1 MRGWPD
7 HCQTFPAD
15 PRVGHSL
22 HDPDGVC
29 PFLRGPRRPY
39 WIGDLMPLGCT
50 PISLKH
56 LIQGEHATLPPSR
69 ALTEA
74 EESVSDTKCHN
85 IVRSETPH
93 RRYLAVWRR
102 LLFRRPLFPASIV
115 QHCISTR
122 LTMTEYTYERAQKR
136 WRRSETIEILSI
148 RDTQIALF
156 PLSFVALGGDNTWS
170 YILDTIQQLVEVAAG
185 GAGVIMYLFT
195 VVFFATLNWVSFSFV
210 EGSSSAI
217 VLCCLVSA
225 KS

>member
-1 MRGWPD
+1 MSNLSRRSRCWPLTSRSRW
-7 HCQTFPAD
+7 CLPVSAWAA
-15 PRVGHSL
+15 
-22 HDPDGVC
+22 
-29 PFLRGPRRPY
+29 RPY
-39 WIGDLMPLGCT
+39 WIGDLEPLGCT
-50 PISLKH
+50 PMSLEH
-56 LIQGEHATLPPSR
+56 LIQGEHATLPPFR

-85 IVRSETPH
+85 ILRSETPH

-136 WRRSETIEILSI
+136 WRRSETVEILSI

-185 GAGVIMYLFT
+185 GAGVIMDEQNRIVDGDQPVYGG
-195 VVFFATLNWVSFSFV
+195 VFRYSQLGKF
-210 EGSSSAI
+210 
-217 VLCCLVSA
+217 LVCRG
-225 KS
+225 

>member
-1 MRGWPD
+1 
-7 HCQTFPAD
+7 
-15 PRVGHSL
+15 
-22 HDPDGVC
+22 
-29 PFLRGPRRPY
+29 
-39 WIGDLMPLGCT
+39 
-50 PISLKH
+50 
-56 LIQGEHATLPPSR
+56 
-69 ALTEA
+69 
-74 EESVSDTKCHN
+74 
-85 IVRSETPH
+85 
-93 RRYLAVWRR
+93 
-102 LLFRRPLFPASIV
+102 LFRRPLFPASIV

>member
-1 MRGWPD
+1 
-7 HCQTFPAD
+7 
-15 PRVGHSL
+15 
-22 HDPDGVC
+22 
-29 PFLRGPRRPY
+29 
-39 WIGDLMPLGCT
+39 
-50 PISLKH
+50 
-56 LIQGEHATLPPSR
+56 
-69 ALTEA
+69 
-74 EESVSDTKCHN
+74 
-85 IVRSETPH
+85 
-93 RRYLAVWRR
+93 
-102 LLFRRPLFPASIV
+102 
-115 QHCISTR
+115 
-122 LTMTEYTYERAQKR
+122 MTEYTYERAQKR